1 MKTIIV
7 AGVAGLALTFGSA
20 ALAEDAKPADAAS
33 AGAPAAA
40 AAPAVKLS
48 VETTPIA
55 DIAASAEGK
64 AVLDKHFPGMTTHAA
79 YDQFKGMSLK
89 QVQPMS
95 QGAITDEAV
104 AATQADLDKLAK

>member
-1 MKTIIV
+1 MKKIIV
-7 AGVAGLALTFGSA
+7 AGVAGLAVTFGSA
-20 ALAEDAKPADAAS
+20 ALAEDAKPAAAPS
-33 AGAPAAA
+33 AAAPAAA
-40 AAPAVKLS
+40 KLS

-79 YDQFKGMSLK
+79 YDQFKGMSIK

-104 AATQADLDKLAK
+104 AATQADLDKLVK